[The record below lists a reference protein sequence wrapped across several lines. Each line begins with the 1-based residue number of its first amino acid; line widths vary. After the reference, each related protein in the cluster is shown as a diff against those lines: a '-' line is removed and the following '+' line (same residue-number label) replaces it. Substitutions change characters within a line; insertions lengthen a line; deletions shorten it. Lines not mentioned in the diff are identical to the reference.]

1 MMKILILDCNNLLYR
16 TFWVAKTMASEE
28 EAPNL
33 TVHLFMNAVFSYVN
47 QFEPKRIYAVW
58 DKKLLYPSEN
68 FRKQLLPSEYKA
80 NRDKSLTVD
89 AHIHEEKLRELLK
102 SIGAFNFYP
111 YKLEA
116 DDVISYLTKVNNY
129 FKTVIVT
136 VDKDMLQLVSDT
148 VSVYS
153 PIKKELITETNFT
166 HVNKGVEHKYFLT
179 LKALTG
185 DQSDNIPGLYKVGP
199 KKGMKLA
206 VEIVDNKN
214 VNCLD
219 DEQKVIYERNMRLMD
234 LKRGF
239 LEEDEYAHYDK
250 QLNDMKDE
258 RDFNTFCDLC
268 KELNLNKILD
278 SKNKWYEK
286 FFQANKL
293 NKLVEQ
299 LGLH

>member
-1 MMKILILDCNNLLYR
+1 MKILILDCNNLLYR
-16 TFWVAKTMASEE
+16 TFWVAKTMSSEE

-47 QFEPKRIYAVW
+47 QFKPDKIYAAW
-58 DKKLLYPSEN
+58 DKKLLYPSDN
-68 FRKQLLPSEYKA
+68 FRKQLIPNTYKA

-89 AHIHEEKLRELLK
+89 AHIHEEKLSELLK
-102 SIGAFNFYP
+102 SIGICNIFP

-116 DDVISYLTKVNNY
+116 DDVIAYLTKINGNCNV
-129 FKTVIVT
+129 TIVT
-136 VDKDMLQLVSDT
+136 VDKDMLQLINSN

-153 PIKKELITETNFT
+153 PIKKELITADNFSYT
-166 HVNKGVEHKYFLT
+166 NKGVEHKYFLT

-185 DQSDNIPGLYKVGP
+185 DQSDNIDGLHKVGP

-206 VEIVDNKN
+206 IEIVDNN
-214 VNCLD
+214 NLNCLN

-239 LEEDEYAHYDK
+239 LEEDEYTHYDR
-250 QLNDMKDE
+250 QLSENKDE
-258 RDFNTFCDLC
+258 RNYSKFCQMC
-268 KELNLNKILD
+268 TELNLNKILD
-278 SKNKWYEK
+278 SKSKWYEK
-286 FFQANKL
+286 FFQTNKL
-293 NKLVEQ
+293 NRLVEQ

>member
-1 MMKILILDCNNLLYR
+1 MKILILDCNNLLYR
-16 TFWVAKTMASEE
+16 TFWVAKTMSSEE

-47 QFEPKRIYAVW
+47 QFNPMKIYAVW

-68 FRKQLLPSEYKA
+68 FRKQLLPAVYKA

-89 AHIHEEKLRELLK
+89 AHIHEEKLEELLK
-102 SIGAFNFYP
+102 SIGIHNLFP

-116 DDVISYLTKVNNY
+116 DDVIGYLTKINHLYDN
-129 FKTVIVT
+129 VIVT
-136 VDKDMLQLVSDT
+136 VDKDMLQLIDCN

-153 PIKKELITETNFT
+153 PIKKELITQSNFAIT
-166 HVNKGVEHKYFLT
+166 NKGVEHKYFLT

-185 DQSDNIPGLYKVGP
+185 DQSDNIDGLYKVGP

-206 VEIVDNKN
+206 VEIVDNN
-214 VNCLD
+214 NLNCLT
-219 DEQKVIYERNMRLMD
+219 DEQKVIFERNMRLMD

-239 LEEDEYAHYDK
+239 FEEDEYTHYDT
-250 QLNDMKDE
+250 QLFEYKDE
-258 RDFNTFCDLC
+258 RNYTKFISLC
-268 KELNLNKILD
+268 EELSLNKILE

-286 FFQANKL
+286 FFQSNKL